1 MNKAIII
8 FVMLLGS
15 FTYSQTFEFGCVTQ
29 AQFHTDSNDPHCN
42 IYDVHSTS
50 LVLVSCGELTGDDGT
65 GYYIQLTDRSD
76 NIIKFAS
83 EVDHYTENYT
93 VSPTLINWIR
103 EFEAKINAQTIKEI
117 QYIVDFQD
125 RVNYINN
132 HFDIVGLLD
141 VSYLE
146 LGGDDGVGFYIQ
158 LDDLSNKVT
167 SEVLYISVEGI
178 DSEFMNQ
185 LDYNYLIDTTIPE
198 WTEEFYNK
206 ILIANSN

>member
-1 MNKAIII
+1 MNKLIM

-15 FTYSQTFEFGCVTQ
+15 FTYGQTFEFVCVPQ
-29 AQFHTDSNDPHCN
+29 NQFHTDSDDPHCGN
-42 IYDVHSTS
+42 YDEHDTL
-50 LVLVSCGELTGDDGT
+50 LVDVSCGELTGNDGT
-65 GYYIQLTDRSD
+65 GYYIQLTDISD

-93 VSPTLINWIR
+93 VSPTLENWIR

-117 QYIVDFQD
+117 QYVVDFQD

-132 HFDIVGLLD
+132 HFDIVGLLN

-198 WTEEFYNK
+198 WAEEFYNK